1 MTHRPDGERTR
12 RIHVPP
18 SIPPSESP
26 TEPIGRIP
34 VNRGAAEPPWW
45 QTVHRDRQPAPPR
58 PPRIRRPPVVVRPP
72 AAPTPP
78 MAAPP
83 PSRPNPPPPHRRSP
97 PPRRRGLLLTAAGV
111 ILAVGAAAA
120 VAVVLSGRPGPSAKV
135 LDVAAAQRG
144 VAAVLVDPVIG
155 YGVTSVSAVVCNDG
169 VDPPVR
175 RGESFTCQV
184 VVDGTSRRVLVV
196 FQDDDGTYAV
206 DRPR

>member
-1 MTHRPDGERTR
+1 M
-12 RIHVPP
+12 
-18 SIPPSESP
+18 
-26 TEPIGRIP
+26 
-34 VNRGAAEPPWW
+34 
-45 QTVHRDRQPAPPR
+45 
-58 PPRIRRPPVVVRPP
+58 
-72 AAPTPP
+72 
-78 MAAPP
+78 
-83 PSRPNPPPPHRRSP
+83 
-97 PPRRRGLLLTAAGV
+97 
-111 ILAVGAAAA
+111 
-120 VAVVLSGRPGPSAKV
+120 VLSGRTGPSAKV
-135 LDVAAAQRG
+135 LDIAAAQRG